1 MNEAG
6 IIDLGQRV
14 CNSVILP
21 KLMISPMTADM
32 SAADRTIRLTDYQ
45 APAWRIPRIELTFE
59 LDPESTQVH
68 GVLHLER
75 AGEGAMP
82 LKLDGEA
89 LELLRIAIDDRP
101 LEANE
106 YSLAQDGGLTIHQ
119 PPQRCVLSMTTRIHP
134 AANTTCMGLYL
145 SKGVFTTQCEPEGF
159 RRIMYSLDRPDVLS
173 VHTTRIVADP
183 ARYPVLLSN
192 GNLVEETALD
202 DGRRQATWHDPFPKP
217 TYLYALV
224 AGDLGVLRDRFVT
237 MSGREVGL
245 EIYAE
250 HHNVDKLS
258 HAMQSVHKA
267 MRWDEETYGREYDLE
282 RYIIVVVEDFNAGAM
297 ENKGLN
303 IFNAKYVLA
312 RPEVATDSDY
322 EGIESVIAHEYFH
335 NWSGNRV
342 TCRDWFQLS
351 LKEGFT
357 VFRDQEFSA
366 DMGARA
372 TKRIEDVNVLRTWQ
386 FPEDAGPLAH
396 PVQPPEYQ
404 AIDNFYTSTVY
415 NKGAEVVRMLR
426 NLLGWETFRK
436 GADLYFARHDGQAV
450 TIEDFVKAMED
461 ASGRD
466 LGQFRRWYV
475 QAGTPRVEA
484 SGDYDAGARRYTLTL
499 RQHTAPTPGQPI
511 KQPFVIPID
520 MALLDKAG
528 QPLVAQVLVLSQP
541 EQRFVFDDIG
551 EAPVPSLL
559 RGFSAP
565 VRMEFP
571 YADDDLAFLMAHDG
585 DDFNRWEAAQRLMT
599 RVLLRLIEDV
609 QTENALRLDDRLST
623 AYGHALHDGKLSPRM
638 KADLLTLPSESWLAD
653 QCAVVDPL
661 AIHQAREFLKRALA
675 ETWEESLLALYH
687 TQQDEAPYAPSN
699 EAIGRR
705 RLKNLCLNMLMSVDS
720 ITHHALATHQ
730 FRAGHNMTDVLAALQ
745 SLAHTDCA
753 DRKNVLST
761 FEQRWINEA
770 LVMDKWFAIQAT
782 SPLSGTL
789 DEVKRL
795 MGHPAFSLGNPN
807 KARALIGSFAHANPV
822 GFHAHDGS
830 GYRFVA
836 EQVLALDALNPQVSA
851 RMAGA
856 FQQWRRFDTHRRELM
871 RATLKGMA
879 ASIISLELREVV
891 EKSLGEDNG

>member
-1 MNEAG
+1 
-6 IIDLGQRV
+6 
-14 CNSVILP
+14 
-21 KLMISPMTADM
+21 MTADM
-32 SAADRTIRLTDYQ
+32 STADRTIRLADYQ

-68 GVLHLER
+68 GALHLER
-75 AGEGAMP
+75 PGESAMP

-106 YSLAQDGGLTIHQ
+106 YSLALDGGLIIHK
-119 PPQRCVLSMTTRIHP
+119 PPQRCVLSMTTRIRP

-192 GNLVEETALD
+192 GNLVEEKALD

-224 AGDLGVLRDRFVT
+224 AGDLGVLKDRFVT

-250 HHNVDKLS
+250 HHNVDKLG

-267 MRWDEETYGREYDLE
+267 MRWDEDTYGREYDLE
-282 RYIIVVVEDFNAGAM
+282 RYMIVAVEDFNAGAM

-312 RPEVATDSDY
+312 RPEVATDGDY

-372 TKRIEDVNVLRTWQ
+372 TKRIEDVNILRTWQ

-396 PVQPPEYQ
+396 PVQPPAYQ
-404 AIDNFYTSTVY
+404 AIDNFYTTTVY
-415 NKGAEVVRMLR
+415 NKGAEVVRMLK

-436 GADLYFARHDGQAV
+436 GSDLYFERHDGQAV
-450 TIEDFVKAMED
+450 TIEDFIRAMED

-466 LGQFRRWYV
+466 LSQFRRWYV

-484 SGDYDAGARRYTLTL
+484 EGEYDAGERRYTLTL
-499 RQHTAPTPGQPI
+499 RQSTRQTPGQLD
-511 KQPFVIPID
+511 KQPFVIPVD
-520 MALLDKAG
+520 MALLDQAG
-528 QPLVAQVLVLSQP
+528 QPIRAQVLELSAT
-541 EQRFVFDDIG
+541 EQRFVFDGLG

-565 VRMEFP
+565 VRLD
-571 YADDDLAFLMAHDG
+571 YAYSDADLAFLMARDN
-585 DDFNRWEAAQRLMT
+585 DDFSRWEAAQRLMT
-599 RVLLRLIEDV
+599 RVLLKLVDDLQAERPL
-609 QTENALRLDDRLST
+609 ALDQQLSA
-623 AYGHALHDGKLSPRM
+623 AYGHALHDGSLSPRM
-638 KADLLTLPSESWLAD
+638 KAELLTLPSESWLAD
-653 QCAVVDPL
+653 QCAVVDPV
-661 AIHQAREFLKRALA
+661 AIHHARDFLRRALA
-675 ETWEESLLALYH
+675 EAWEESLLALYH
-687 TQQDEAPYAPSN
+687 TQQDNGPYQPST

-705 RLKNLCLNMLMSVDS
+705 RLKNLTLGMLMSVDNEA
-720 ITHHALATHQ
+720 HHALATHQ
-730 FRAGHNMTDVLAALQ
+730 FRAGHNMTDVLASLQ
-745 SLAHTDCA
+745 ALAHTDCA
-753 DRKNVLST
+753 DRQLVLDT

-782 SPLSGTL
+782 SPLPGTL
-789 DEVKRL
+789 EEVKRL
-795 MGHPAFSLGNPN
+795 VTHPAFNLGNPN
-807 KARALIGSFAHANPV
+807 KARALIGGFARANPV
-822 GFHAHDGS
+822 GFHALNGA
-830 GYRFVA
+830 GYRFIA

-856 FQQWRRFDTHRRELM
+856 FQQWRRFDAHRGALM
-871 RATLKGMA
+871 RDTLTDMA
-879 ASIISLELREVV
+879 ASTLSLELREVV
-891 EKSLGEDNG
+891 EKSLGA

>member
-1 MNEAG
+1 
-6 IIDLGQRV
+6 
-14 CNSVILP
+14 
-21 KLMISPMTADM
+21 M
-32 SAADRTIRLTDYQ
+32 STDDRTIRLADYRP
-45 APAWRIPRIELTFE
+45 PAWHIPRIELTFE

-75 AGEGAMP
+75 AGQGTMP

-101 LEANE
+101 LAANE

-145 SKGVFTTQCEPEGF
+145 SNGIFTTQCEPEGF
-159 RRIMYSLDRPDVLS
+159 RRIMFSLDRPDVLS
-173 VHTTRIVADP
+173 VYTTHVVADP

-192 GNLVEETALD
+192 GNLVSEETLA
-202 DGRRQATWHDPFPKP
+202 DGRRKATWHDPFPKP

-237 MSGREVGL
+237 MHGREVSL

-250 HHNVDKLS
+250 HQNVDKLG
-258 HAMQSVHKA
+258 HAMQSLKKA

-282 RYIIVVVEDFNAGAM
+282 RYMIVAVEDFNAGAM

-322 EGIESVIAHEYFH
+322 EAIESVIAHEYFH

-372 TKRIEDVNVLRTWQ
+372 TKRIEDVNVLRTHQ
-386 FPEDAGPLAH
+386 FPEDSGPLAH

-404 AIDNFYTSTVY
+404 AIDNFYTTTVY

-426 NLLGWETFRK
+426 NLLGWATFRK
-436 GADLYFARHDGQAV
+436 GSDLYFARHDGQAV
-450 TIEDFVKAMED
+450 TIEDFIRAMED

-466 LGQFRRWYV
+466 LSQFRRWYV
-475 QAGTPRVEA
+475 QAGTPHVTATGE
-484 SGDYDAGARRYTLTL
+484 YDATARRYTLIL
-499 RQHTAPTPGQPI
+499 RQHTPATPGQPQ
-511 KQPFVIPID
+511 KEPFVIPIN
-520 MALLDKAG
+520 MALLNCNG
-528 QPLVAQVLVLSQP
+528 QRLAKGVLELSQV
-541 EQRFVFDDIG
+541 EQRFIFEGIDEPPI
-551 EAPVPSLL
+551 PSLL

-565 VRMEFP
+565 VRLDFP
-571 YADDDLAFLMAHDG
+571 YTDEELAFLMARDD

-599 RVLLRLIEDV
+599 RVLLRLVEDV
-609 QTENALRLDDRLST
+609 QAERDLVLDPKLS
-623 AYGHALHDGKLSPRM
+623 AAWGHALHDATLDPRM
-638 KADLLTLPSESWLAD
+638 KADLLTLPSETWLAD
-653 QCAVVDPL
+653 QCEVVDPH
-661 AIHQAREFLKRALA
+661 AIHAAREFLRRALA
-675 ETWEESLLALYH
+675 EAWEESLLALYH
-687 TQQDEAPYAPSN
+687 TQQEEGAYEPTPV
-699 EAIGRR
+699 AIGRR
-705 RLKNLCLNMLMSVDS
+705 RLKNLCLNTLMALGNES
-720 ITHHALATHQ
+720 HHVLATHQ

-745 SLAHTDCA
+745 ALAHTDCA
-753 DRKNVLST
+753 DRANVLSE
-761 FEQRWINEA
+761 FETRWINEP

-782 SPLSGTL
+782 SPLPGTL
-789 DEVKRL
+789 EDVKRL
-795 MGHPAFSLGNPN
+795 MDHPAFNLANPN
-807 KARALIGSFAHANPV
+807 KARALIGSFARANPV
-822 GFHAHDGS
+822 GFHAPDGS

-836 EQVLALDALNPQVSA
+836 EQVLALDALNAQVAA

-856 FQQWRRFDTHRRELM
+856 FQQWRRFDPHRQGLM
-871 RATLKGMA
+871 RDALRSIA
-879 ASIISLELREVV
+879 AHSISVELREVV
-891 EKSLGEDNG
+891 EKSLGENG